1 VGRFILRE
9 HAKRQRRARTEGAG
23 RLPDRRRGDSARD
36 DSPDAEVYG
45 APGIINAG
53 TYHGYEGFQQWVRQW
68 EEAWDEIN
76 YELGDMI
83 EVGNAFVVVPAHIVG
98 RGAGSGLEIDSVF
111 GWMYEFQD
119 GKAVRFH
126 TYATVDDALEAA
138 RRLSGSE

>member
-1 VGRFILRE
+1 MSSANVELVQKVLGAYLTGDEGTLRSMIPP
-9 HAKRQRRARTEGAG
+9 EG
-23 RLPDRRRGDSARD
+23 
-36 DSPDAEVYG
+36 EIYG

-53 TYHGYEGFQQWVRQW
+53 TYHGFEGFQQWVRQW

-76 YELGDMI
+76 YEPGEMI
-83 EVGNAFVVVPAHIVG
+83 EVSDSFVVVPAHIVG
-98 RGAGSGLEIDSVF
+98 TGAGSGLEIDSVF

-119 GKAVRFH
+119 GKTVRFH